1 MIGYRMCTVGLTA
14 VALLTVSCSSLDPS
28 MSAPKAESAPIVT
41 VETGRLQGSVEGPIQ
56 VFRGVP
62 YAAPPVGKLRWRPP
76 IPAPAWPGV
85 KDATEF
91 GAACIQPTARVQSI
105 YAQDIGPT
113 SEDCLTLNVWAPA
126 NAKDAPVLVWIHG
139 GALRTGSSKEPFYDG
154 AKLARRDLVVVSVN
168 YRLGV
173 LGYLAHPQLSG
184 ESALGISGNYG
195 LLDQIAALRWVKD
208 NIKGFGGD
216 ANNITI
222 AGESAGA
229 LSVMYL
235 LATPSARVL
244 FDKAILQS
252 AYMISTPELE
262 RSVHGEIAA
271 EEAGKALSAK
281 LGVADIQALR
291 SVDAQKM
298 TDDATAAGF
307 APWAAIDGR
316 VLKKQL
322 VETFERGE
330 QSPVPIL
337 VGFNSGEIRS
347 LSMLAPPAPA
357 SAAEY
362 QAAIRKNYGDLAE
375 QYLRLYP
382 STDMLQSNYANTR
395 DALYGWTSE
404 RLARNQTAIGQPAY
418 LYLFD
423 HGYPAA
429 DEAGLHAFHAAEIP
443 YVFGTFDRTPPRW
456 PKNPQTAAE
465 NRYSDAMIDYWASFA
480 RTGTPSAHDQPA
492 WQAYGI
498 GRAYM
503 HFADDAPR
511 PARNLM
517 PGMYE
522 LHEEAV
528 RRRRADGTLPWHWNT
543 GLWSPPLAEP

>member
-1 MIGYRMCTVGLTA
+1 M
-14 VALLTVSCSSLDPS
+14 
-28 MSAPKAESAPIVT
+28 VT

-113 SEDCLTLNVWAPA
+113 NEDCLTLNVWAPA

-235 LATPSARVL
+235 LATPSARGL

-281 LGVADIQALR
+281 LGVADIEALR
-291 SVDAQKM
+291 AVGAQKM
-298 TDDATAAGF
+298 MDDATAAGF

-456 PKNPQTAAE
+456 PKNPQTPAE

>member
-1 MIGYRMCTVGLTA
+1 MTA

-28 MSAPKAESAPIVT
+28 MSAPKAESAPMVT

-281 LGVADIQALR
+281 LGVADIEALR
-291 SVDAQKM
+291 AVGAQKM

-337 VGFNSGEIRS
+337 VG
-347 LSMLAPPAPA
+347 
-357 SAAEY
+357 
-362 QAAIRKNYGDLAE
+362 
-375 QYLRLYP
+375 
-382 STDMLQSNYANTR
+382 
-395 DALYGWTSE
+395 
-404 RLARNQTAIGQPAY
+404 
-418 LYLFD
+418 
-423 HGYPAA
+423 
-429 DEAGLHAFHAAEIP
+429 
-443 YVFGTFDRTPPRW
+443 
-456 PKNPQTAAE
+456 
-465 NRYSDAMIDYWASFA
+465 
-480 RTGTPSAHDQPA
+480 
-492 WQAYGI
+492 
-498 GRAYM
+498 
-503 HFADDAPR
+503 
-511 PARNLM
+511 
-517 PGMYE
+517 
-522 LHEEAV
+522 
-528 RRRRADGTLPWHWNT
+528 
-543 GLWSPPLAEP
+543 